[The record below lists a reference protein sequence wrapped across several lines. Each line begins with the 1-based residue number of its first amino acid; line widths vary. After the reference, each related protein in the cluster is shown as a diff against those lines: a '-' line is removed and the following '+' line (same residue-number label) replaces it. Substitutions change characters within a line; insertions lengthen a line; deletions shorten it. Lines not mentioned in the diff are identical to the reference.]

1 MVFNHKLEQFHQH
14 PFGAPGKSR
23 AALGA
28 FGHCVARRVHPGR
41 KGRVFRKFGDLTA
54 LKFAEIHLPQIAQ
67 RNLPHAGE
75 QDVRRFGRAQQRRG
89 ENQFDRRIG
98 EIPLERGELGA
109 AFVAQRQVGAGADIP
124 AFEVAGR
131 QAVADQVKFEVDQSM
146 PLPERIRIFKRL
158 QFYDNSAAARGA
170 AVLGHNICTP
180 RIYQRP
186 TSCFGTL
193 HGTKKCVHY
202 VETARKRSLQ
212 IVFFADIINSA

>member
-1 MVFNHKLEQFHQH
+1 MVAHPHGGVQPDAVAGAGVGHPVFGAALGQGVAGQHIHDNPAVGHAGGLPDMIFNHKLEQFHQH

-28 FGHCVARRVHPGR
+28 LGHCVARRVHPGR

-89 ENQFDRRIG
+89 ENQLDRRIG

-146 PLPERIRIFKRL
+146 PLPEIIRIFKKITIL
-158 QFYDNSAAARGA
+158 
-170 AVLGHNICTP
+170 
-180 RIYQRP
+180 
-186 TSCFGTL
+186 
-193 HGTKKCVHY
+193 
-202 VETARKRSLQ
+202 
-212 IVFFADIINSA
+212 